1 MREEIMDAG
10 IDVENMSNTRAR
22 ALASQLNM
30 NVTEMKTFL
39 REGEL
44 AVDQMD
50 MTGATDASAAMDG
63 LTTAG
68 KYFGDQ
74 FAREMKNP
82 QEVIEEA
89 LIPSLI
95 KNRNALIENRN
106 ATHRF
111 GLELQKLKLPDEIAD
126 IQAEAINFD
135 TYEQDLKR
143 FAAKGTISTI
153 NEFGGKFGDML
164 DETLE
169 EFKKAR
175 IEKEAELTKF
185 LEDNTG
191 FDATRIEDFKIIGKD
206 YIGAVEDVSSKHT
219 DELRKLSAEDIK
231 QTAVSRT
238 QVEDALKQMGI
249 NGGKLER
256 LVTQLEAGAVVQINV
271 DMNSDKVAD
280 TMFQIHKKKGH
291 FAVAKANP

>member
-1 MREEIMDAG
+1 
-10 IDVENMSNTRAR
+10 
-22 ALASQLNM
+22 
-30 NVTEMKTFL
+30 
-39 REGEL
+39 
-44 AVDQMD
+44 
-50 MTGATDASAAMDG
+50 MDG